1 MYLGCCPAAR
11 RRLAGSRV
19 GERPFTAKTAAEHLA
34 CSTSHVRRLCREGKL
49 RHFRLGGDE
58 RGPIRITPDAL
69 GEFVRCASSG
79 SAADG
84 MPMSEP
90 LPEPDDTALA
100 PRIVRLRNVLS
111 KT

>member
-1 MYLGCCPAAR
+1 M
-11 RRLAGSRV
+11 
-19 GERPFTAKTAAEHLA
+19 GERPYTAAQAGEFLA
-34 CSTSHVRRLCREGKL
+34 CSPSHVRKLCREGKL

-84 MPMSEP
+84 TPTNEP
-90 LPEPDDTALA
+90 PPEPDDTALA

-111 KT
+111 ET